1 MTNKSV
7 NFYINAGRGMGGSSQ
22 ETDCLDKANC
32 PLDYVKSYLKGLDL
46 LFGIFKQFLL
56 VG

>member
-1 MTNKSV
+1 
-7 NFYINAGRGMGGSSQ
+7 MGGSSQ

-46 LFGIFKQFLL
+46 FTRYF
-56 VG
+56 